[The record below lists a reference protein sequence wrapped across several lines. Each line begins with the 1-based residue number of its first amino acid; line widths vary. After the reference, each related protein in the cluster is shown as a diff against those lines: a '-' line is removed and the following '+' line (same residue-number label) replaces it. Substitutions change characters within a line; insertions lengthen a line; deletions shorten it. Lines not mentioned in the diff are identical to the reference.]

1 MAMSDKDETMQVFVK
16 IDEYKDVLDVMNMIK
31 NKLTEAKNTLGEIN
45 RLKNEEDA
53 ELELWHTSLD
63 EAERRITFID
73 KALFEPESL

>member
-1 MAMSDKDETMQVFVK
+1 MEKDETMQVYVK
-16 IDEYKDVLDVMNMIK
+16 IDDYKDVLDIMNMIK
-31 NKLTEAKNTLGEIN
+31 NKLNDAKNTLGEVN

-53 ELELWHTSLD
+53 ELELWQTSLE

>member
-1 MAMSDKDETMQVFVK
+1 MEKEETMQVFVK

-31 NKLTEAKNTLGEIN
+31 NKLEDAKSTLKEVM

-53 ELELWHTSLD
+53 ELELWQTSLE
-63 EAERRITFID
+63 EAERRIEFMD